1 MIYTKAYYTEEERE
15 NELEYLRMTKNG
27 YLDYLDYVDDLN
39 PLCLSIHLRDPMIL
53 ERFLRSRNK
62 RDVSLTKTTIA
73 NFINDLEEFDVA
85 ILEKNGEAI
94 LWKLLN

>member
-15 NELEYLRMTKNG
+15 NELEYLKMTKSG
-27 YLDYLDYVDDLN
+27 YLDYLDCVEDLN
-39 PLCLSIHLRDPMIL
+39 PLSLSMYLRDPMIL
-53 ERFLRSRNK
+53 ERFLRNRNK

-85 ILEKNGEAI
+85 IREKNGEAS
-94 LWKLLN
+94 L